1 MLSLVGLDEEEGGR
15 KRSLLVVARV
25 DRQTAELEFIAAP
38 GGRNIEDRLVV
49 MAPDAPVP
57 IENELSLR
65 LLRHVSTSVQHQ
77 QYHDTD
83 VLTVTVSSDSQEPT
97 GQVDTAGI

>member
-1 MLSLVGLDEEEGGR
+1 
-15 KRSLLVVARV
+15 
-25 DRQTAELEFIAAP
+25 
-38 GGRNIEDRLVV
+38 